1 MKGQIVKII
10 SNNFTVNS
18 RNKRYEC
25 KCRGKFRNDKITPLV
40 GDYVIFDQD
49 KQLIIQILPRKNEL
63 IRPMV
68 ANIDQ
73 GIIVT
78 SVKKPNL
85 SLDLLDKLIVIMEY
99 NKITPI
105 ICFTK
110 LDLLTKKEKEQLK
123 KISQYYQKIGYITLK
138 NTKLRHLKKVIKD
151 KVSVLT
157 GQTGVGKSTLLNKLD
172 NRLNLKTAEIS
183 LSLGRGKHT
192 TRHVELIEI
201 HKGKVL
207 DTPGFSALDFNHLL
221 NEEIKAG
228 FKEFNNF
235 ECPYQDCLHIN
246 EKECLIKKEVQLG
259 NILPSRYQTYKN
271 LILKKGN

>member
-123 KISQYYQKIGYITLK
+123 KISQYYQKIGYITL
-138 NTKLRHLKKVIKD
+138 
-151 KVSVLT
+151 
-157 GQTGVGKSTLLNKLD
+157 
-172 NRLNLKTAEIS
+172 
-183 LSLGRGKHT
+183 
-192 TRHVELIEI
+192 
-201 HKGKVL
+201 
-207 DTPGFSALDFNHLL
+207 
-221 NEEIKAG
+221 
-228 FKEFNNF
+228 
-235 ECPYQDCLHIN
+235 
-246 EKECLIKKEVQLG
+246 
-259 NILPSRYQTYKN
+259 
-271 LILKKGN
+271 